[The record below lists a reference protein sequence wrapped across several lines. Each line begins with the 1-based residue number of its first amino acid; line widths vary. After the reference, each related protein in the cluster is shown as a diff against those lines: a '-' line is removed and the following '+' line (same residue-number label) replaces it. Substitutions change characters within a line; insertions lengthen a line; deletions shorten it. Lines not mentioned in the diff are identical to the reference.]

1 MADAQT
7 TAPSAEQLLRR
18 RGVRAT
24 PQRVRVLT
32 ELLGEPN
39 DLTAQQ
45 LHDRLRAGG
54 GAIGLA
60 TVYRTLDAL
69 VDAELVEPLN
79 HFRDSRCY
87 RVCHEGHH
95 HHLVCSRCHSIA
107 ELRDCALEAPLARA
121 AAEHGFLATSHEL
134 EVIGVCADCRE
145 DDAQRPLSQPA
156 AGGASRVEPSSLSR
170 SA

>member
-1 MADAQT
+1 MAGAQT
-7 TAPSAEQLLRR
+7 TAPSAEQLLRGQ
-18 RGVRAT
+18 GVRAT
-24 PQRVRVLT
+24 PQRVRVLA

-79 HFRDSRCY
+79 HFRDARCY

-107 ELRDCALEAPLARA
+107 ELRDCSLEAPLARA
-121 AAEHGFLATSHEL
+121 AAEHGFLATGHEL
-134 EVIGVCADCRE
+134 EVTGVCAACRE
-145 DDAQRPLSQPA
+145 
-156 AGGASRVEPSSLSR
+156 GGA
-170 SA
+170 AATG